1 MRKCSRN
8 RAENEP
14 RGVLD
19 PSRGGAT
26 PLELSPCLTSF
37 DRFALI
43 CNSTHAVSALSVTWP
58 SDRTERAGVKHIGFE
73 VCYTVRWLVPL
84 LLQNR
89 MQSKRKCLALFCFAL
104 LSFDFSC
111 VALLCLAELRL
122 SVAVAVVAAVAVV
135 LSVAVAVVVAVS
147 L

>member
-1 MRKCSRN
+1 M
-8 RAENEP
+8 
-14 RGVLD
+14 
-19 PSRGGAT
+19 T
-26 PLELSPCLTSF
+26 PKWGQKG
-37 DRFALI
+37 
-43 CNSTHAVSALSVTWP
+43 TWP
-58 SDRTERAGVKHIGFE
+58 SDGTERAGVKHIGFE

-89 MQSKRKCLALFCFAL
+89 VQSKRKCLALFCFAL

-135 LSVAVAVVVAVS
+135 LGVAAAVVVAVS